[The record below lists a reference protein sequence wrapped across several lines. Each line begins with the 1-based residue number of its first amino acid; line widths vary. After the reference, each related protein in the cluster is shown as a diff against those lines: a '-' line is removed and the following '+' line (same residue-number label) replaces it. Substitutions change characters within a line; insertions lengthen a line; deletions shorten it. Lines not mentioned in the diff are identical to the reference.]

1 MAAPP
6 RAWPIVTTCNSAL
19 SQPVTLKLQS
29 TVKVRVDGGAGGGDV
44 LYDVVDGGGLALF
57 GRRSSEAARLLG
69 IISPGGQIP
78 ALLSV
83 LGGGRWWR
91 ETGGG
96 RSARQVFDR
105 MTKSRASEAAAQE
118 LEALKLDMEQV
129 NNRTEEI
136 GTKLDG
142 FEGKISSLADQMSR
156 LEALL
161 MENRGRTAAREDE
174 DSRTAAAAAQDNRG
188 MTENTLMPEG
198 DNKGM
203 TESMTG
209 VHFPEVIETMGLT
222 VMLTSTSP

>member
-1 MAAPP
+1 
-6 RAWPIVTTCNSAL
+6 
-19 SQPVTLKLQS
+19 
-29 TVKVRVDGGAGGGDV
+29 
-44 LYDVVDGGGLALF
+44 
-57 GRRSSEAARLLG
+57 
-69 IISPGGQIP
+69 
-78 ALLSV
+78 
-83 LGGGRWWR
+83 
-91 ETGGG
+91 
-96 RSARQVFDR
+96 